1 MPALGAEIAHSLAH
15 ADSGGDGAIR
25 RLEGRR
31 DCIPNGLH
39 DGTSFRGND
48 LLMITEAIC
57 KNPGA
62 FYITST
68 IAGGMPWH

>member
-1 MPALGAEIAHSLAH
+1 
-15 ADSGGDGAIR
+15 
-25 RLEGRR
+25 
-31 DCIPNGLH
+31 
-39 DGTSFRGND
+39 
-48 LLMITEAIC
+48 LMITEAIC